1 MGGGGSKASKKPLG
15 QVGSKAPS
23 TLAIAAKNIPRDWN
37 DEFQRALDLLDAE
50 DFEQGYSLLA
60 SVASDFQ
67 ARALAATE
75 VIISELGTVD
85 EEKTYLSSSYY
96 SGGAGF
102 TMYEVSNIVFKVA
115 HGGQGSHEW
124 MELGNEF
131 RASTQLLRCRLHAHE
146 KQASFIALP
155 MMTIIDYKGFRTLC
169 WAKLPRRE
177 KLVIGWDPVLKGFV
191 MDNPEVQAAVMR
203 AGRMLGLSQHSLGCG
218 TLSVKTNLHA
228 DVSCWSEAGPEG
240 RRKRCYVTNLK
251 HLYPTDLSLGASV
264 KADSDELP
272 PQVHC
277 EAPEKIRP
285 EMVRRYAKLSKNN
298 GLSADIGL
306 APARATPVAKYIH
319 DGADEALSDLKHAV
333 THLTHLMTL
342 EAIDNVAKVLKEHGV
357 EDGGAAASAVPQAA
371 PRGNKV
377 AAGNDAGALEVL
389 ATHQQVT
396 DTFNP
401 HYTNT
406 RIDHTA
412 SITPRP

>member
-1 MGGGGSKASKKPLG
+1 MTTTA
-15 QVGSKAPS
+15 V
-23 TLAIAAKNIPRDWN
+23 
-37 DEFQRALDLLDAE
+37 
-50 DFEQGYSLLA
+50 YS
-60 SVASDFQ
+60 
-67 ARALAATE
+67 R
-75 VIISELGTVD
+75 
-85 EEKTYLSSSYY
+85 
-96 SGGAGF
+96 
-102 TMYEVSNIVFKVA
+102 
-115 HGGQGSHEW
+115 
-124 MELGNEF
+124 
-131 RASTQLLRCRLHAHE
+131 
-146 KQASFIALP
+146 
-155 MMTIIDYKGFRTLC
+155 
-169 WAKLPRRE
+169 
-177 KLVIGWDPVLKGFV
+177 
-191 MDNPEVQAAVMR
+191 
-203 AGRMLGLSQHSLGCG
+203 
-218 TLSVKTNLHA
+218 
-228 DVSCWSEAGPEG
+228 
-240 RRKRCYVTNLK
+240 
-251 HLYPTDLSLGASV
+251 GASV
-264 KADSDELP
+264 KADADELP
-272 PQVHC
+272 PEVHC